1 MVWYCQLLAC
11 IGESNLYL
19 SEVLFWSR
27 STFVAECH
35 KPLAVSTQQ
44 LLQVSPMCEDWL
56 DVPGGGAVWRGVGK
70 GGRREGVGEVGEEGG
85 RVQHRGKA

>member
-1 MVWYCQLLAC
+1 MKWCGVASYWHGA
-11 IGESNLYL
+11 SNLYL

-27 STFVAECH
+27 AAFVAECH

-44 LLQVSPMCEDWL
+44 LLQVSPMREDWL
-56 DVPGGGAVWRGVGK
+56 DVPGGGAEWRGVGR

-85 RVQHRGKA
+85 RVQCGGRA